1 MTSHDESP
9 YATIRATART
19 EGLVAAALL
28 LHAGPAA
35 GRVVYGP
42 AGHALVPRE
51 VAGAQATATSLGEVA
66 LHGRSLVALREPARA
81 EANAAWTLGLAWLR
95 YGLSEGLLE
104 HCRSYLGG
112 RTSDGSPLLLLQL
125 VKAQLAE
132 AVIEQ
137 LEVLTVLEGAQ
148 PGDLDHDHLTALHQR
163 ITLADR
169 MLLRLLGG
177 SGFRADGPG
186 QSAHVSELLADA
198 YTGKAAR

>member
-1 MTSHDESP
+1 MNSP
-9 YATIRATART
+9 HELSYATIRATART
-19 EGLVAAALL
+19 EGLLAAALL

-42 AGHALVPRE
+42 AGHALVPHE
-51 VAGAQATATSLGEVA
+51 VVSVEATATPLGEVT
-66 LHGRSLVALREPARA
+66 LHGRSLVVLREPAMAGMNA
-81 EANAAWTLGLAWLR
+81 EWTLGLAWLR

-112 RTSDGSPLLLLQL
+112 RSSDGSPLLLLQL

-137 LEVLTVLEGAQ
+137 LEVLTVLEGAR

-186 QSAHVSELLADA
+186 QSAHVSELLADV
-198 YTGKAAR
+198 YTGRAAK

>member
-1 MTSHDESP
+1 MDSHDELS

-42 AGHALVPRE
+42 AGHALIPRE
-51 VAGAQATATSLGEVA
+51 VARAAATSTILGEVD
-66 LHGRSLVALREPARA
+66 LYGRSLLALREPATAGMTA
-81 EANAAWTLGLAWLR
+81 EWALGLAWLR

-137 LEVLTVLEGAQ
+137 LEVLTALEGAQ
-148 PGDLDHDHLTALHQR
+148 PGDLGHDHLTALHQR

-169 MLLRLLGG
+169 ILLRLLGG

-198 YTGKAAR
+198 YTGRAAK